1 MVVIKKKKG
10 ESKDSVF
17 RKFTRAFI
25 EEEIVDEIR
34 ARMYY
39 VKPSQLRKE
48 REKMQGKNKGKSKSS
63 IRKSR

>member
-1 MVVIKKKKG
+1 MVVVKKKKG
-10 ESKDSVF
+10 ESKDSAF

-34 ARMYY
+34 SRMYY

-48 REKMQGKNKGKSKSS
+48 KEKMP
-63 IRKSR
+63 